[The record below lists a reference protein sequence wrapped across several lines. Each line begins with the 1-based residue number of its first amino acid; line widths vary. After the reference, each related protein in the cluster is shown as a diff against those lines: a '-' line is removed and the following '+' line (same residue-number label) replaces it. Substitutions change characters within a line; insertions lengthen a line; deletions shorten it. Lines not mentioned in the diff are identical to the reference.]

1 MRAGCA
7 YVSASSHAAID
18 YPTSCEGTSTDGSRG
33 QWRTWTA
40 HRDGRETRWNKTHRE
55 SEATTAER
63 LSADTRRAL
72 PQMPKSRARWP
83 GTLRACHPLRVFQ
96 FVPAPMR
103 RARARPVRNPRGRQ
117 PAPLHHPPCRCCPVA
132 PPRCVE
138 PAELRSLHWRAPER
152 YGELLLHHRENL
164 SSRRPRILARDHPT
178 RRELRHLQ
186 LSRDPHAPR
195 AHLLGAVPVQSS
207 WDPAR
212 DRMVDSFKQRSWLAG
227 A

>member
-1 MRAGCA
+1 MTRAWANCPRFIRH
-7 YVSASSHAAID
+7 SATTCTASPSRRRFCPKA
-18 YPTSCEGTSTDGSRG
+18 GSG
-33 QWRTWTA
+33 A
-40 HRDGRETRWNKTHRE
+40 PLPFETR
-55 SEATTAER
+55 
-63 LSADTRRAL
+63 TRTGQR
-72 PQMPKSRARWP
+72 P

-164 SSRRPRILARDHPT
+164 SCQRPRNLARDHPT

-212 DRMVDSFKQRSWLAG
+212 DRLVDSFKQRSWLAG
-227 A
+227 V